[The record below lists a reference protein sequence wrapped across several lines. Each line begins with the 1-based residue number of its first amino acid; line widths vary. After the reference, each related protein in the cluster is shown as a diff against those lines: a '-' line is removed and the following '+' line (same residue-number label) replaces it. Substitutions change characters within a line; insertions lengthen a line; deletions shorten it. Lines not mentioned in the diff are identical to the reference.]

1 MATAPLR
8 APSAPNYSKLILWSI
23 FALMGLSV
31 FLFYDLP
38 IFNPANPE
46 HARMVANRLYLIPHA
61 LTAIPTILIGPI
73 QFSSRFR
80 RKYLNVHRLLG
91 RIYVVCVMI
100 AAPTSVGL
108 AQYAPGILRFAG
120 LTQAILWIALTY
132 AAFLTARNG
141 QIAQHRQWMVRSYGV
156 GCTIF
161 VLSRITNL
169 IPALR
174 VESPAQLSVN
184 IMFFML
190 LAVVLPSFYFGWREI
205 TTRRPTTAKT

>member
-8 APSAPNYSKLILWSI
+8 ATSAPSYSKLILWSI

-31 FLFYDLP
+31 FFFYDLP
-38 IFNPANPE
+38 IFSPANSA
-46 HARMVANRLYLIPHA
+46 HARMIANRLYLIPHV
-61 LTAIPTILIGPI
+61 LTAVPTILIGPI

-80 RKYLNVHRLLG
+80 RKYLGVHRLLG
-91 RIYVVCVMI
+91 KIYVVCVMI

-108 AQYAPGILRFAG
+108 GQYAPGILRFAG

-132 AAFLTARNG
+132 AAFFTARNG

-161 VLSRITNL
+161 VLTRITNL
-169 IPALR
+169 VPALR
-174 VESPAQLSVN
+174 DISAAQLSVD

>member
-1 MATAPLR
+1 MATVPLR
-8 APSAPNYSKLILWSI
+8 ARSAPNYSKLVLWSI
-23 FALMGLSV
+23 FAFMGLAV
-31 FLFYDLP
+31 FFFYDLP
-38 IFNPANPE
+38 IFRPANPA
-46 HARMVANRLYLIPHA
+46 HARMIENRLYLIPHV
-61 LTAIPTILIGPI
+61 LTAVPTILIGPI
-73 QFSSRFR
+73 QFSNRFR
-80 RKYLNVHRLLG
+80 RKYLNAHRLLG

-100 AAPTSVGL
+100 AAPTSVGV

-120 LTQAILWIALTY
+120 LTQAVLWIALTY

-161 VLSRITNL
+161 VLTRITNL

-174 VESPAQLSVN
+174 VESAAQLSVN

-205 TTRRPTTAKT
+205 TTRRPTAKT